1 VFKIPAT
8 AIFHQGS
15 APAVWVIRPGDSTLE
30 LRPVTVRT
38 YTERTAVVTSGL
50 AEGDSL
56 VLAGVHT
63 VFAGQHVRAVK
74 PLFADDGAGAAQ

>member
-1 VFKIPAT
+1 MFKIPAT

-15 APAVWVIRPGDSTLE
+15 APAVWVIRAGDSTLE

-63 VFAGQHVRAVK
+63 VFAGQHVHAVK

>member
-1 VFKIPAT
+1 
-8 AIFHQGS
+8 
-15 APAVWVIRPGDSTLE
+15 

-38 YTERTAVVTSGL
+38 YTERGVVVTNGL

-63 VFAGQHVRAVK
+63 VFAGEHVRAVK
-74 PLFADDGAGAAQ
+74 PLFADDGADAVQ